1 MIDLFNY
8 FTCEKTPKKAIDDN
22 YCGHEIKC

>member
-8 FTCEKTPKKAIDDN
+8 FTCEKTPKKAIDNN
-22 YCGHEIKC
+22 YGSHEIKR